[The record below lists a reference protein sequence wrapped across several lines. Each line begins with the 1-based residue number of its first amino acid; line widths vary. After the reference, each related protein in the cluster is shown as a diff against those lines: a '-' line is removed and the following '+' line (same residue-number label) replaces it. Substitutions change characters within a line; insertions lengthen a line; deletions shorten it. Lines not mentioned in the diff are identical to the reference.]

1 MNDGLIP
8 NRYAKSLYKVA
19 NERGDTA
26 QVYAQMNLLNDAYE
40 AQAGL
45 KKAVN
50 NPFLPLADKLQLL
63 CTATGADGNGSTA
76 RFMELVVKN
85 NRVDFM
91 RDIALAFMR
100 QYRENNGIARVE
112 IVTATELGDN
122 EINAI
127 IDVVKNQL
135 KGKTIELSKRVD
147 PSLIGGFMVD
157 VDSRV
162 LDASVKNQ
170 LEKLRLKLLS

>member
-1 MNDGLIP
+1 
-8 NRYAKSLYKVA
+8 
-19 NERGDTA
+19 
-26 QVYAQMNLLNDAYE
+26 
-40 AQAGL
+40 
-45 KKAVN
+45 
-50 NPFLPLADKLQLL
+50 
-63 CTATGADGNGSTA
+63 
-76 RFMELVVKN
+76 
-85 NRVDFM
+85 M

-100 QYRENNGIARVE
+100 LYRENNGIARVE

>member
-8 NRYAKSLYKVA
+8 NRYAKALYKVA
-19 NERGDTA
+19 NEKGDTA

-63 CTATGADGNGSTA
+63 CTAAGADGNGSTA

-135 KGKTIELSKRVD
+135 KGKTIELSKRAD